1 MWNQWDTSDNLF
13 ASLWDITGLSGQFIG
28 EWGRMI
34 MKKEKEEKEEMIFE
48 TVELDYTLE
57 STKKL

>member
-1 MWNQWDTSDNLF
+1 MWIQWDTSDNLF
-13 ASLWDITGLSGQFIG
+13 ASLWDITGLSGQFMG
-28 EWGRMI
+28 EWARMI
-34 MKKEKEEKEEMIFE
+34 MKKEKEKEEMIFE